1 MTERDNDRH
10 MLDQNS
16 PHVQVFRFADG
27 EFGDKP
33 RAELR
38 EHLASAARAITTGLV
53 HAPASEEVIGCFIG
67 LRHGLLNERMIMHV
81 LRRWYVVTGEWRGI
95 LELTPKKRNDCCPVR
110 CPIEPT
116 SEKEAN

>member
-27 EFGDKP
+27 EVGDKP

-38 EHLASAARAITTGLV
+38 EHLASAARASQATGIITSKTRLSDKASAFDARSMAFK
-53 HAPASEEVIGCFIG
+53 APLTTIS
-67 LRHGLLNERMIMHV
+67 
-81 LRRWYVVTGEWRGI
+81 
-95 LELTPKKRNDCCPVR
+95 TPKP
-110 CPIEPT
+110 
-116 SEKEAN
+116 A